1 MPRFFNFFSFA
12 STISGFSNTG
22 VTQSDIMAD
31 KSNPTSVNLAAQ
43 VIVPKF
49 HLFNL
54 SKKILELIPVIEK
67 PENVKQKEQ
76 RLKTLG
82 SKYLVNIF
90 SDILLLNETPVG
102 EIKFE
107 KKISL
112 VDSFLSRTS

>member
-1 MPRFFNFFSFA
+1 M
-12 STISGFSNTG
+12 
-22 VTQSDIMAD
+22 
-31 KSNPTSVNLAAQ
+31 
-43 VIVPKF
+43 IVPKF

-76 RLKTLG
+76 RLNTLG
-82 SKYLVNIF
+82 NKYLVNVF

-112 VDSFLSRTS
+112 VDSFFKQNIVNLPAKYFEN